1 MSPYDLPTSLTI
13 HSRDYAIRTDFRAIL
28 DILIAENDPELDDIG
43 KTAVLLGILYKDV
56 PVDTEEAVRK
66 GCEFIDMGMKDDGK
80 RRPRVMDWK
89 QDAPVIIPAVNRVAG
104 VEIRALPY
112 LHWWSFLGYYQ
123 EIGQSYFSEIVNV
136 RLKKA
141 RGEKLEKWEQDFYKD
156 NRASVDLNHEEERSA
171 EEKQELRKLFGL
183 EKR

>member
-13 HSRDYAIRTDFRAIL
+13 HGRDYAIRTDFRAIL

-56 PVDTEEAVRK
+56 PEDTEEAVRK

-80 RRPRVMDWK
+80 RRPRGMDWK